1 MCVHMRVSVFGVC
14 ASAQV
19 YVWMYMIVCVLVDT
33 CLGVCSCVT
42 CLWGMLVCEHKWAWV
57 TLVSPP

>member
-1 MCVHMRVSVFGVC
+1 MRVSVFGVC

-42 CLWGMLVCEHKWAWV
+42 CMWGMLVCEHKWAWV